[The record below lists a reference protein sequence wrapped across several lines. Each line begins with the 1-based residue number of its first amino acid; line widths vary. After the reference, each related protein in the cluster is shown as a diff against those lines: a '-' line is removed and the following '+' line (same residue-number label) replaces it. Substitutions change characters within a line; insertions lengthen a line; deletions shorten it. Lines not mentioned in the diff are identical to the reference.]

1 MFKNLL
7 NKLAGSPYER
17 ELARYL
23 EIVDQVNAL
32 EPQMEARADEQLREL
47 TGLFRQRVRG
57 HVVGIG
63 EPEALLQA
71 EREILGDILPEAF
84 AAVREAS
91 RRAIGLRP
99 FDVQIMGGVVLHEGK
114 IAEMRTGEGKT
125 LVATLPLYLNA
136 LTGRGAHLVTVND
149 YLARRDGGWMGPIF
163 HLLGLSTGVIGKER
177 YSAIYDPEYVDPGG
191 DLEDERLVHWRPT
204 LRRECYQADI
214 TYGTATEFGFDYL
227 RDNTATELARTVQ
240 RAHVFAIVDEVDSV
254 LIDGARTPL
263 IISGP
268 AEQAS
273 RQYQRFAEIV
283 EKARLRRNTT
293 DLQYEEADGDYVL
306 DDRTQTVS
314 LTDRGI
320 EKIES
325 QLDEIDSV
333 AGQSMYDP
341 QYYELVHYLENAL
354 KAKYVF
360 HRDVDY
366 MVQNG
371 HVILIDQTTG
381 RPMPSRRYSEG
392 LHQAIE
398 AKEGVQVR
406 REDVTI
412 ATITVQ
418 AYFRMYQKL
427 AGMTGTAVTQAEEF
441 DEVYGLD
448 VIPIPTNVEYR
459 AHRDELIARQHKEEG
474 VQVVTYWY
482 PDQPDAEVPPF
493 YRRIDYDDQVFV
505 HIDGKFTSV
514 ADEIEYLNQAGSPI
528 LVGTGSVEASER
540 LSGILRERD
549 LHHEVLNAKNHDR
562 EALIVAQAGRPGA
575 ITIST
580 NMAGRGT
587 DILLGGNPEGLANS
601 LIAER
606 CFKLTPFAAVVGLV
620 VQGDLEAARQKTRS
634 EPYMEPAL
642 VEWTQAAHEDL
653 THKAGV
659 EDVIGAVVRDVQQDP
674 AYAGIGFDTLQL
686 MARQIELSQF
696 DFRRYDRAHQ
706 IAEEAGAP
714 LSLIPNIEHR
724 LREYR
729 SLGGLMGDSA
739 LVETL
744 TRRLF
749 EAHYNAR
756 AALVRAVLGGDLDT
770 ARRITSEIPALPES
784 LIGDIQAVRQACLND
799 RQQVWELGGLH
810 VIGTERHEAR
820 RIDDQLRGRAARQ
833 GDPGSS
839 RFYLSLE
846 DEMMR
851 LFGGEQVSGVMQRL
865 NVPDDLPIAANILSN
880 MIGQAQAKFE
890 SYYFD
895 IRKNLVEYDEAV
907 NRQRAIVYGERRAIL
922 EGQTADLDALV
933 RNFIAESLERLIVR
947 YREGYA
953 EWAQAEIER
962 VVTDYSNFETG
973 EVNTRG
979 AVQGVLSLFPRPSN
993 EDLQDL
999 LGIEEGDEL
1008 IEVLNEMVL
1017 DGVDA
1022 GHHLRML
1029 YAEIA
1034 RIVALWPVLPPL
1046 GPQGIEGWDRFKT
1059 RVREVFDRYTEHI
1072 GEGWPEG
1079 VWQPLEEGM
1088 EAAFRGYVSNSA
1100 KGSRPAEAQA
1110 QFYGEL
1116 GSALGKAFRSVLLE
1130 LEEEELVEV
1139 LLERVDELLTIAR
1152 QTPEEA
1158 DVSLNSETS
1167 FREPEA
1173 IVYSIGPEQLA

>member
-163 HLLGLSTGVIGKER
+163 HLLGMAVGAIGKENF
-177 YSAIYDPEYVDPGG
+177 SAVFVPDYVDPGG
-191 DLEDERLVHWRPT
+191 DLQDSRLVHWRPT
-204 LRRECYQADI
+204 LRRECYEADI
-214 TYGTATEFGFDYL
+214 TYGTAPEFGFDYL
-227 RDNTATELARTVQ
+227 RDNTALEPERMVQ
-240 RAHVFAIVDEVDSV
+240 RALVYAIVDEADSV

-268 AEQAS
+268 AGVAS
-273 RQYQRFAEIV
+273 AEYRRFSKVIED
-283 EKARLRRNTT
+283 ARLRRNTT
-293 DLQYEEADGDYVL
+293 DLEHEEEPDGDYVL

-314 LTDRGI
+314 LTDSGT
-320 EKIES
+320 EKVEA
-325 QLDEIDSV
+325 LLPEINAS
-333 AGQSMYDP
+333 AGQSLYDP
-341 QYYELVHYLENAL
+341 QYYTLVHYLENAL
-354 KAKYVF
+354 KARYVF
-360 HRDVDY
+360 KRDKDY
-366 MVQNG
+366 IVQQG
-371 HVILIDQTTG
+371 KVILVDQTTG

-398 AKEGVQVR
+398 AKEGVEVK

-418 AYFRMYQKL
+418 NYFRLYEKL

-459 AHRDELIARQHKEEG
+459 AHRDELIERQHKEEG

-514 ADEIEYLNQAGSPI
+514 ADEIEYLNQARRPI

-706 IAEEAGAP
+706 IAEE
-714 LSLIPNIEHR
+714 
-724 LREYR
+724 
-729 SLGGLMGDSA
+729 
-739 LVETL
+739 
-744 TRRLF
+744 
-749 EAHYNAR
+749 
-756 AALVRAVLGGDLDT
+756 
-770 ARRITSEIPALPES
+770 EI
-784 LIGDIQAVRQACLND
+784 
-799 RQQVWELGGLH
+799 
-810 VIGTERHEAR
+810 
-820 RIDDQLRGRAARQ
+820 GRAH
-833 GDPGSS
+833 
-839 RFYLSLE
+839 
-846 DEMMR
+846 
-851 LFGGEQVSGVMQRL
+851 V
-865 NVPDDLPIAANILSN
+865 
-880 MIGQAQAKFE
+880 
-890 SYYFD
+890 
-895 IRKNLVEYDEAV
+895 
-907 NRQRAIVYGERRAIL
+907 
-922 EGQTADLDALV
+922 
-933 RNFIAESLERLIVR
+933 
-947 YREGYA
+947 
-953 EWAQAEIER
+953 
-962 VVTDYSNFETG
+962 
-973 EVNTRG
+973 
-979 AVQGVLSLFPRPSN
+979 
-993 EDLQDL
+993 
-999 LGIEEGDEL
+999 
-1008 IEVLNEMVL
+1008 
-1017 DGVDA
+1017 
-1022 GHHLRML
+1022 
-1029 YAEIA
+1029 
-1034 RIVALWPVLPPL
+1034 
-1046 GPQGIEGWDRFKT
+1046 
-1059 RVREVFDRYTEHI
+1059 
-1072 GEGWPEG
+1072 
-1079 VWQPLEEGM
+1079 
-1088 EAAFRGYVSNSA
+1088 
-1100 KGSRPAEAQA
+1100 
-1110 QFYGEL
+1110 
-1116 GSALGKAFRSVLLE
+1116 
-1130 LEEEELVEV
+1130 
-1139 LLERVDELLTIAR
+1139 
-1152 QTPEEA
+1152 
-1158 DVSLNSETS
+1158 
-1167 FREPEA
+1167 
-1173 IVYSIGPEQLA
+1173 